1 MGRRRLEFA
10 DFAIL
15 VNFKFL
21 FDWLSFES
29 PSFGK
34 LRLFEP
40 FLKLVGLTKFLIEI
54 PSPLITME
62 MEFLLKNLK
71 LSLGKY
77 TSWDKDLSKDLRVI
91 KI

>member
-1 MGRRRLEFA
+1 MFSKWEGGVGGGGEVGRRRLEFA

-62 MEFLLKNLK
+62 MEFLLK
-71 LSLGKY
+71 
-77 TSWDKDLSKDLRVI
+77 I
-91 KI
+91 